1 MERTHQEFMSCEER
15 LKIAGGG
22 KAGGPLSQFE
32 REVSCFELSSPQ
44 TALSLIELCTSL
56 RFPAL
61 KSHYSPSLSSHL
73 CRTHES
79 LMRHSPSL
87 SLYLLL
93 NVNGVARGGGEERWP
108 DKGIQ

>member
-44 TALSLIELCTSL
+44 TALSLSSSFVPLCGFPRSRAITPPPPPRTSAELMN
-56 RFPAL
+56 
-61 KSHYSPSLSSHL
+61 H
-73 CRTHES
+73 
-79 LMRHSPSL
+79 
-87 SLYLLL
+87 
-93 NVNGVARGGGEERWP
+93 
-108 DKGIQ
+108 